1 MTTWGDEMFAGFKE
15 FAYRGNVIDLAVAV
29 VAGAA
34 VTTLV
39 GDFTAAVI
47 NPLVGLVLGGG
58 VDVGTI
64 TVNGQVFDFT
74 LLINSI
80 ITFVI
85 TMAVIYYALVAPLN
99 RLRNRQAS
107 RQETEPE
114 PTPADIALLTE
125 IRDLLR
131 RS

>member
-1 MTTWGDEMFAGFKE
+1 MFKGFKE

-47 NPLVGLVLGGG
+47 NPLIGLVLGGG
-58 VDVGTI
+58 VDVGVVTI
-64 TVNGQVFDFT
+64 RGQVFDFT

-85 TMAVIYYALVAPLN
+85 TMAVIYYILVAPLN
-99 RLRNRQAS
+99 RLRNLQTAGK
-107 RQETEPE
+107 TPEPE

-125 IRDLLR
+125 IRDLLKR
-131 RS
+131 P

>member
-1 MTTWGDEMFAGFKE
+1 MFKGFKE

-47 NPLVGLVLGGG
+47 NPLIGLVLGGG
-58 VDVGTI
+58 VDVGVVTI
-64 TVNGQVFDFT
+64 RGQVFDFT

-85 TMAVIYYALVAPLN
+85 TMAVIYYVLVAPLN
-99 RLRNRQAS
+99 RLRNLQSAGK
-107 RQETEPE
+107 TPEPE

-125 IRDLLR
+125 IRDLLKR
-131 RS
+131 P

>member
-1 MTTWGDEMFAGFKE
+1 MFKGFKE

-47 NPLVGLVLGGG
+47 NPLIGLVLGGG
-58 VDVGTI
+58 VEVGTWTI
-64 TVNGQVFDFT
+64 RGQVFDFT
-74 LLINSI
+74 LLINGF
-80 ITFVI
+80 ITFFI
-85 TMAVIYYALVAPLN
+85 TMAVIYYVLVSPLN
-99 RLRNRQAS
+99 RLRNRQKKEEDE
-107 RQETEPE
+107 Q
-114 PTPADIALLTE
+114 PTPVTEEVALLTE
-125 IRDLLR
+125 IRDLLK

>member
-1 MTTWGDEMFAGFKE
+1 MFKGFKE

-47 NPLVGLVLGGG
+47 NPLIGLVLGGG
-58 VDVGTI
+58 VDVGVVTI
-64 TVNGQVFDFT
+64 RGQVFDFT

-85 TMAVIYYALVAPLN
+85 TMAVIYYVLVAPLN
-99 RLRNRQAS
+99 RLRNLQTAGK
-107 RQETEPE
+107 TPEPE

-125 IRDLLR
+125 IRDLLKR
-131 RS
+131 P

>member
-1 MTTWGDEMFAGFKE
+1 MTTWGEEMFAGFKE

-58 VDVGTI
+58 VDVGTVTI
-64 TVNGQVFDFT
+64 SGQVFDFT

-85 TMAVIYYALVAPLN
+85 TMAVIYYVLVAPLN
-99 RLRNRQAS
+99 RLRNLQSARQ
-107 RQETEPE
+107 QPEPE

-125 IRDLLR
+125 IRDLLK